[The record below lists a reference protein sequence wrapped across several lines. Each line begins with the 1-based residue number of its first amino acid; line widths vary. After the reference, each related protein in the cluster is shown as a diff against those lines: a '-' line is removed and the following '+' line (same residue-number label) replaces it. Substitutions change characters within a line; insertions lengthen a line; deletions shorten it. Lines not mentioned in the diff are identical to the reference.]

1 PNRMYIFAPP
11 VTYYVPITHPLLEVA
26 AINFRRDQ
34 SVLGAVLRN
43 IGIEEI
49 DVYSSHPQFPKPS
62 ENFPIENRHGDEKLG
77 FAAANFSDRQ
87 VIKILVEINRGL
99 NAVLI
104 DLLPEIAVPIEQTN
118 RNEMQIKVARGFAVV
133 AGENAEAAGV
143 VRDRFVKTEFGRKIG
158 DGILDC
164 RAGTG
169 FPIGVAASEI
179 FLEVLENL
187 LKLPQEIFV
196 LCKFFQTRLSRKLE

>member
-1 PNRMYIFAPP
+1 
-11 VTYYVPITHPLLEVA
+11 VSDWSSDVCSS
-26 AINFRRDQ
+26 D
-34 SVLGAVLRN
+34 LR
-43 IGIEEI
+43 I
-49 DVYSSHPQFPKPS
+49 
-62 ENFPIENRHGDEKLG
+62 R
-77 FAAANFSDRQ
+77 FS
-87 VIKILVEINRGL
+87 
-99 NAVLI
+99 
-104 DLLPEIAVPIEQTN
+104 N

-164 RAGTG
+164 RAGPG

-196 LCKFFQTRLSRKLE
+196 LCKFFQTRLSRKLEHTYWIMIRPVPQVAIEFPEQTAGGRFPCPPEIETQLSQRLQRRRQDWRHIVSLKIRHTSRWTKTEGT